1 MYDLLKA
8 LSCQRWSLP
17 RMSHTQPWQNPR
29 LRLVAKVS
37 SQDTGSKH
45 HVTAAVHTATARPTP
60 AAYVPINSV
69 IMQLNNVLE
78 MIIQISV

>member
-1 MYDLLKA
+1 MPEMVIAPNVPYSA
-8 LSCQRWSLP
+8 LAEFQ
-17 RMSHTQPWQNPR
+17 

-69 IMQLNNVLE
+69 VMLLNNVPE
-78 MIIQISV
+78 MIIQISF